1 MKKFVHLQFNCNNK
15 SEHAK
20 NTLLID
26 NNQIPI
32 HLKKGIWLTNI
43 CVDEKSSV
51 SLKVKNE
58 NIKLIITKDKI
69 FHPDQLAFDK
79 KHSIVSHKL
88 LGESV
93 YYSLC
98 GDIYSPKKILI
109 TFHGVSNFDNV
120 HHRLSA
126 LSSLHSRLKNVLIV
140 AFQDKE
146 GVYGNYMYKT
156 STNQRIQPIVISLI
170 SGLKARF
177 SLCDHDIIFYGN
189 SKGATIAID
198 YISFFPNSYFFI
210 DIPQLDLYN
219 KSHNAL
225 FKFTLGE
232 DARNY
237 YVFKETLSSLKNEK
251 VYYSFAEN
259 DHDSSRSIPMR
270 NFPGIN
276 VSMLKDMGHS
286 GSAIELVKKN
296 FAKIFQLITEKNAIN
311 RPNVNINYS
320 FKNGKL
326 YVDRVLPAFD
336 KQQKA
341 DQVYAEIK
349 FQPITQ
355 SPRQALSVSL
365 NKHFDHILHVYWKH
379 GFDILNHLDQGEY
392 IISLHV
398 YYNFDEFI
406 YPLNKRIIVHS
417 NNISIINHEG

>member
-1 MKKFVHLQFNCNNK
+1 
-15 SEHAK
+15 
-20 NTLLID
+20 
-26 NNQIPI
+26 
-32 HLKKGIWLTNI
+32 
-43 CVDEKSSV
+43 
-51 SLKVKNE
+51 
-58 NIKLIITKDKI
+58 
-69 FHPDQLAFDK
+69 
-79 KHSIVSHKL
+79 
-88 LGESV
+88 
-93 YYSLC
+93 
-98 GDIYSPKKILI
+98 
-109 TFHGVSNFDNV
+109 
-120 HHRLSA
+120 
-126 LSSLHSRLKNVLIV
+126 
-140 AFQDKE
+140 
-146 GVYGNYMYKT
+146 
-156 STNQRIQPIVISLI
+156 
-170 SGLKARF
+170 
-177 SLCDHDIIFYGN
+177 
-189 SKGATIAID
+189 
-198 YISFFPNSYFFI
+198 
-210 DIPQLDLYN
+210 
-219 KSHNAL
+219 NAL

-406 YPLNKRIIVHS
+406 YPLNKRIIAHS

>member
-109 TFHGVSNFDNV
+109 TFPGVSNFDNV

-126 LSSLHSRLKNVLIV
+126 LSSLHSRLKNVLI
-140 AFQDKE
+140 
-146 GVYGNYMYKT
+146 
-156 STNQRIQPIVISLI
+156 I

>member
-109 TFHGVSNFDNV
+109 TFPGVSNFDNV

-156 STNQRIQPIVISLI
+156 STNQRIQPIVI
-170 SGLKARF
+170 
-177 SLCDHDIIFYGN
+177 
-189 SKGATIAID
+189 
-198 YISFFPNSYFFI
+198 
-210 DIPQLDLYN
+210 
-219 KSHNAL
+219 
-225 FKFTLGE
+225 
-232 DARNY
+232 
-237 YVFKETLSSLKNEK
+237 
-251 VYYSFAEN
+251 
-259 DHDSSRSIPMR
+259 
-270 NFPGIN
+270 
-276 VSMLKDMGHS
+276 
-286 GSAIELVKKN
+286 
-296 FAKIFQLITEKNAIN
+296 
-311 RPNVNINYS
+311 
-320 FKNGKL
+320 
-326 YVDRVLPAFD
+326 
-336 KQQKA
+336 
-341 DQVYAEIK
+341 
-349 FQPITQ
+349 
-355 SPRQALSVSL
+355 
-365 NKHFDHILHVYWKH
+365 
-379 GFDILNHLDQGEY
+379 
-392 IISLHV
+392 
-398 YYNFDEFI
+398 
-406 YPLNKRIIVHS
+406 
-417 NNISIINHEG
+417 